1 MGDQSFTLPRLYA
14 PSQSFEASAE
24 ITLSAD
30 QAHYLRN
37 VMRTKTGD
45 SIRLFNGKE
54 GEWLGTVTELGK
66 KNAVITLSEQIKEQ
80 PEQTE
85 RVHLICPPLKKHR
98 MDILIEKAVE
108 LGITDLHP
116 VVTHHTDVR
125 KINTDR
131 IETQITEAAEQCERF
146 TIPMLHPLKSL
157 NDFLAKW
164 DKTVRITACLERYD
178 APHIGNISFEE
189 DKAFLIGPA
198 GGFSEQEK
206 TLLASHD
213 FIQPVSLGDTIF
225 RVETA
230 AMYCLIQTHGK

>member
-1 MGDQSFTLPRLYA
+1 MDNYSFTLPRLYT
-14 PSQSFEASAE
+14 PNQSFETSAE
-24 ITLSAD
+24 VTLSAD
-30 QAHYLRN
+30 QVHYLRN
-37 VMRTKTGD
+37 VMRAKTGD
-45 SIRLFNGKE
+45 SIRLFNGKD
-54 GEWLGTVTELGK
+54 GEWLGAVTELGK
-66 KNAVITLSEQIKEQ
+66 KSAVITLSEQIKEQ
-80 PEQTE
+80 PKQTE
-85 RVHLICPPLKKHR
+85 RVYLICPPLKKHR

-146 TIPMLHPLKSL
+146 TIPTLHPLKPL
-157 NDFLAKW
+157 DNFLAQW
-164 DKTVRITACLERYD
+164 DKKVHITACVERYD
-178 APHIGNISFEE
+178 APHIADISFEK

-230 AMYCLIQTHGK
+230 VMYCLIQTHGK